1 MKKLISVL
9 LSIMMVVA
17 VGAMSVVPAMAATS
31 SNITVGSGDQKFT
44 ASGAVNGQPTTS
56 DVTIKVSDSDSYE
69 VRFDYVGKEEFLR
82 WEIVGLEEG
91 EYTIVKKE
99 GTTLIIKVNPSVAEA
114 KREFTANAIT
124 KKSANSGSTTKPST
138 GNTDKSGTSP
148 STGASVA
155 GVAVAGA
162 GVALLTALKKKD

>member
-1 MKKLISVL
+1 MKKLVSVL

-17 VGAMSVVPAMAATS
+17 VGAMSVVPAMAANS

-124 KKSANSGSTTKPST
+124 KKSANSGSITKPST

-162 GVALLTALKKKD
+162 GVALLTALKTKD

>member
-1 MKKLISVL
+1 MKKLVSVL
-9 LSIMMVVA
+9 LSIMMVIA
-17 VGAMSVVPAMAATS
+17 VGAMSIVPAMAATS
-31 SNITVGSGDQKFT
+31 SNITVGSGDQTFT

-69 VRFDYVGKEEFLR
+69 VRFDYVGKDEFIG
-82 WEIVGLEEG
+82 WEIIGLEEG

-99 GTTLIIKVNPSVAEA
+99 GTTLIIKVDPSVAA
-114 KREFTANAIT
+114 TKREFTANAIT
-124 KKSANSGSTTKPST
+124 KKSANSGNTT

>member
-9 LSIMMVVA
+9 LSIMMIVA
-17 VGAMSVVPAMAATS
+17 VGAVSVVPAMAANS
-31 SNITVGSGDQKFT
+31 SNITVGSGDQTFT

-69 VRFDYVGKEEFLR
+69 VRFDYVGKDEFLR

-99 GTTLIIKVNPSVAEA
+99 GTTLIIKVNPSVAES

>member
-1 MKKLISVL
+1 MKKLVSVL

-17 VGAMSVVPAMAATS
+17 VGAMSIVPAMAATS
-31 SNITVGSGDQKFT
+31 SNITVGSGDQTFT
-44 ASGAVNGQPTTS
+44 ASGAVNGQLTTS

-69 VRFDYVGKEEFLR
+69 VRFDYVGKDEFIG
-82 WEIVGLEEG
+82 WEIIGLEEG

-99 GTTLIIKVNPSVAEA
+99 GTTLIIKVDPSVAA
-114 KREFTANAIT
+114 TKREFTANAIT
-124 KKSANSGSTTKPST
+124 KKSANSGSTT

-162 GVALLTALKKKD
+162 GVALLAALKKKD

>member
-9 LSIMMVVA
+9 LSIMMIVA
-17 VGAMSVVPAMAATS
+17 VGAMSVIPAMAAN

-69 VRFDYVGKEEFLR
+69 VKFDYVGKDEFLR

-124 KKSANSGSTTKPST
+124 KKSANSGSTT

>member
-1 MKKLISVL
+1 MKKLVSVL

-31 SNITVGSGDQKFT
+31 SNITVGSGDQTFT
-44 ASGAVNGQPTTS
+44 ASGAVNGQLTTS

-69 VRFDYVGKEEFLR
+69 VRFDYVGKDEFIG
-82 WEIVGLEEG
+82 WEIIGLEEG

-99 GTTLIIKVNPSVAEA
+99 GTTLIIKVDPSVAA
-114 KREFTANAIT
+114 TKREFTANAIT
-124 KKSANSGSTTKPST
+124 KKSANSGSTT

-162 GVALLTALKKKD
+162 GVALLAALKKKD

>member
-1 MKKLISVL
+1 MKKLVSVL

-31 SNITVGSGDQKFT
+31 SNITVGSGDQTFT

-69 VRFDYVGKEEFLR
+69 VRFDYVGKDEFIG
-82 WEIVGLEEG
+82 WEIIGLEEG

-99 GTTLIIKVNPSVAEA
+99 GTTLIIKVDPSVAA
-114 KREFTANAIT
+114 TKREFTANAIT
-124 KKSANSGSTTKPST
+124 KKSANSGSTT

>member
-1 MKKLISVL
+1 MKKLVSVL
-9 LSIMMVVA
+9 LSIMMIVA
-17 VGAMSVVPAMAATS
+17 VGAMSVVPAMAANS
-31 SNITVGSGDQKFT
+31 SNITVGSGDQTFT
-44 ASGAVNGQPTTS
+44 ASGAVNGQLTTS

-69 VRFDYVGKEEFLR
+69 VRFDYVGKDEFLR
-82 WEIVGLEEG
+82 WEIIGLEEG

>member
-1 MKKLISVL
+1 MKKLVSVL

-31 SNITVGSGDQKFT
+31 SNITVGSGDQTFT
-44 ASGAVNGQPTTS
+44 ASGAVNGQLTTS

-99 GTTLIIKVNPSVAEA
+99 GTTLIIKVDPSVAA
-114 KREFTANAIT
+114 TKREFTANAIT
-124 KKSANSGSTTKPST
+124 KKSANSGSTT

>member
-1 MKKLISVL
+1 MKKLVSVL

-31 SNITVGSGDQKFT
+31 SNITVGSGDQTFT

-69 VRFDYVGKEEFLR
+69 VRFDYAGKDEFIG
-82 WEIVGLEEG
+82 WEIIGLEEG

-99 GTTLIIKVNPSVAEA
+99 GTTLIIKVDPSVAA
-114 KREFTANAIT
+114 TKREFTANAIT
-124 KKSANSGSTTKPST
+124 KKSANSGSTT

>member
-9 LSIMMVVA
+9 LSIMMIVA
-17 VGAMSVVPAMAATS
+17 VGAMSVVPAMAANS
-31 SNITVGSGDQKFT
+31 SNITVGSGDQTFT

-69 VRFDYVGKEEFLR
+69 VRFDYVGKDEFLR

-99 GTTLIIKVNPSVAEA
+99 STTLIIKVNPSVAAA

-124 KKSANSGSTTKPST
+124 KKSANSGSTTKPSK

>member
-1 MKKLISVL
+1 MKKLVSIL
-9 LSIMMVVA
+9 LSIMMVAA
-17 VGAMSVVPAMAATS
+17 VGAMSVVPAMAAVS

-44 ASGAVNGQPTTS
+44 ASGAVNGQPAS
-56 DVTIKVSDSDSYE
+56 DEDVTIKVDENNPYD
-69 VRFDYVGKEEFLR
+69 VKFNYVGKDEFVR
-82 WEIVGLEEG
+82 WEIIGLDDD
-91 EYTIVKKE
+91 EYTIIKKD
-99 GTTLIIKVNPSVAEA
+99 GTTLIIRVNPSVAAE

-124 KKSANSGSTTKPST
+124 KKSSTSDTTKPSKD
-138 GNTDKSGTSP
+138 NTDKGSKSP

>member
-9 LSIMMVVA
+9 LSIMMIVA
-17 VGAMSVVPAMAATS
+17 VGAMSVIPAMAAN

-69 VRFDYVGKEEFLR
+69 VRFDYVGKDEFLR

-124 KKSANSGSTTKPST
+124 KKSANSGSTT

>member
-9 LSIMMVVA
+9 LSIMMIVA
-17 VGAMSVVPAMAATS
+17 VGAMSVVPAMAANS
-31 SNITVGSGDQKFT
+31 SNITVGSGDQTFT
-44 ASGAVNGQPTTS
+44 ASGAVNGQLTTS

-82 WEIVGLEEG
+82 WEIIGLEEG

-99 GTTLIIKVNPSVAEA
+99 GTTLIIKVNPSVAAA

>member
-1 MKKLISVL
+1 MKKLVSVL

-17 VGAMSVVPAMAATS
+17 VGAMSIVPAMAATS
-31 SNITVGSGDQKFT
+31 SNITVGSGDQTFT

-69 VRFDYVGKEEFLR
+69 VRFDYVGKDEFLR

-99 GTTLIIKVNPSVAEA
+99 GTTLIIKVDPSVAA
-114 KREFTANAIT
+114 TKREFTANAIT
-124 KKSANSGSTTKPST
+124 KKSANSGSTT

>member
-1 MKKLISVL
+1 MKKLVSVL

-31 SNITVGSGDQKFT
+31 SNITVGSGDQTFT
-44 ASGAVNGQPTTS
+44 ASGAVNGQPATMEEVTVTVNPS
-56 DVTIKVSDSDSYE
+56 DKYE
-69 VRFDYVGKEEFLR
+69 VTFEYVGKDEFIG
-82 WEIVGLEEG
+82 WEIIGLEEG

-99 GTTLIIKVNPSVAEA
+99 GTTLIIKVDPSVAA
-114 KREFTANAIT
+114 TKREFTANAIT
-124 KKSANSGSTTKPST
+124 KKSANSGSTT

>member
-17 VGAMSVVPAMAATS
+17 VGAMSVVPAMAAN

-69 VRFDYVGKEEFLR
+69 VRFDYVGKDEFLR

-124 KKSANSGSTTKPST
+124 KKSANSGSTT

>member
-1 MKKLISVL
+1 MKKLVSVL

-17 VGAMSVVPAMAATS
+17 VGAMSIVPAMAATS
-31 SNITVGSGDQKFT
+31 SNITVGSGDQTFT

-69 VRFDYVGKEEFLR
+69 VRFDYVGKDEFIG
-82 WEIVGLEEG
+82 WEIIGLEEG

-99 GTTLIIKVNPSVAEA
+99 GTTLIIKVDPSVAA
-114 KREFTANAIT
+114 TKREFTANAIT
-124 KKSANSGSTTKPST
+124 KKSANSGSTTT

-162 GVALLTALKKKD
+162 GVALLAALKKKD

>member
-31 SNITVGSGDQKFT
+31 NITVGSGDQTFT

-69 VRFDYVGKEEFLR
+69 VRFDYVGKDEFIG
-82 WEIVGLEEG
+82 WEIIGLEEG

-99 GTTLIIKVNPSVAEA
+99 GTTLIIKVDPSVAA
-114 KREFTANAIT
+114 TKREFTANAIT
-124 KKSANSGSTTKPST
+124 KKSANSGSTT
-138 GNTDKSGTSP
+138 GNTDKSGKSP

>member
-9 LSIMMVVA
+9 LSIMMIVA
-17 VGAMSVVPAMAATS
+17 VGAMSVVPAMAANS
-31 SNITVGSGDQKFT
+31 SNITVGSGDQTFT
-44 ASGAVNGQPTTS
+44 ASGAVNGQLTTS
-56 DVTIKVSDSDSYE
+56 DVTIRVSDSDSYE

-82 WEIVGLEEG
+82 WEIIGLEEG

>member
-9 LSIMMVVA
+9 LSIMMAVA

-31 SNITVGSGDQKFT
+31 SNITVGSGDQTFT
-44 ASGAVNGQPTTS
+44 ASGAVNGQLTTS

-69 VRFDYVGKEEFLR
+69 VRFDYVGKDEFIG
-82 WEIVGLEEG
+82 WEIIGLEEG

-99 GTTLIIKVNPSVAEA
+99 GTTLIIKVDPSVAA
-114 KREFTANAIT
+114 TKREFTANAIT
-124 KKSANSGSTTKPST
+124 KKSANSGSTT

>member
-17 VGAMSVVPAMAATS
+17 VGAMSVVPAMAANS

-99 GTTLIIKVNPSVAEA
+99 GTTLIIKVDPSVAAA

-124 KKSANSGSTTKPST
+124 KKSANSGSTT

>member
-9 LSIMMVVA
+9 LSIMMIVA

-31 SNITVGSGDQKFT
+31 SNITVGSGDQTFT

-99 GTTLIIKVNPSVAEA
+99 GTTLIIKVDPSVAA
-114 KREFTANAIT
+114 TKREFTANAIT
-124 KKSANSGSTTKPST
+124 KKSANSGSTT

>member
-1 MKKLISVL
+1 MKKLVSVL

-17 VGAMSVVPAMAATS
+17 VGAMSIVPAMAATS
-31 SNITVGSGDQKFT
+31 SNITVGSGDQTFT

-69 VRFDYVGKEEFLR
+69 VRFDYVGKDEFIG
-82 WEIVGLEEG
+82 WEIIGLEEG

-99 GTTLIIKVNPSVAEA
+99 GTTLIIKVDPSVAA
-114 KREFTANAIT
+114 TKREFTANAIT
-124 KKSANSGSTTKPST
+124 KKSANSGSTT

-162 GVALLTALKKKD
+162 GVALLTPLKKKD

>member
-1 MKKLISVL
+1 MKKLVSVL

-31 SNITVGSGDQKFT
+31 SNITVGSGDQTFT

-69 VRFDYVGKEEFLR
+69 VRFDYVGKDEFIG
-82 WEIVGLEEG
+82 WEIIGLEKG

-99 GTTLIIKVNPSVAEA
+99 GTTLIIKVDPSVAA
-114 KREFTANAIT
+114 TKREFTANAIT
-124 KKSANSGSTTKPST
+124 KKSANSGSTT

>member
-17 VGAMSVVPAMAATS
+17 VGAMSVVPAMAANS
-31 SNITVGSGDQKFT
+31 SNITVGSGDQTFT
-44 ASGAVNGQPTTS
+44 ASGAVNGQLTTS

-82 WEIVGLEEG
+82 WEIIGLEEG

>member
-17 VGAMSVVPAMAATS
+17 VGAMSVVPAMAAN

-69 VRFDYVGKEEFLR
+69 VRFDYVGKDEFLR
-82 WEIVGLEEG
+82 WEIVGLVEG
-91 EYTIVKKE
+91 EYTIVK
-99 GTTLIIKVNPSVAEA
+99 
-114 KREFTANAIT
+114 
-124 KKSANSGSTTKPST
+124 
-138 GNTDKSGTSP
+138 
-148 STGASVA
+148 
-155 GVAVAGA
+155 
-162 GVALLTALKKKD
+162 

>member
-9 LSIMMVVA
+9 LSIMMIVA
-17 VGAMSVVPAMAATS
+17 VGAMSVVPAMAANS
-31 SNITVGSGDQKFT
+31 SSITVGSGDQTFT

-56 DVTIKVSDSDSYE
+56 DVTIKVSESDSYE
-69 VRFDYVGKEEFLR
+69 VRFDYVGKDEFLR

>member
-17 VGAMSVVPAMAATS
+17 VGAMSVVPAMAAN
-31 SNITVGSGDQKFT
+31 SNITVGSGDQTFT

-69 VRFDYVGKEEFLR
+69 VRFDYVGKDEFLR

-99 GTTLIIKVNPSVAEA
+99 GTTLIIKVDPSVAA
-114 KREFTANAIT
+114 TKREFTANAIT
-124 KKSANSGSTTKPST
+124 KKSANSGSTT

>member
-1 MKKLISVL
+1 MKKLVSVL

-17 VGAMSVVPAMAATS
+17 VGAMSIVPAMAATS
-31 SNITVGSGDQKFT
+31 SNITVGSGDQTFT

-69 VRFDYVGKEEFLR
+69 VRFDYVGKDEFIG
-82 WEIVGLEEG
+82 WEIIGLEEG

-99 GTTLIIKVNPSVAEA
+99 GTTLIIKVDPSVAA
-114 KREFTANAIT
+114 TKREFTANAIT
-124 KKSANSGSTTKPST
+124 KKSSNSGSTT

-162 GVALLTALKKKD
+162 GVALLAALKKKD

>member
-9 LSIMMVVA
+9 LSIMMIVA
-17 VGAMSVVPAMAATS
+17 VGAMSVVPAMAANS

-82 WEIVGLEEG
+82 WEIVGLEES

>member
-9 LSIMMVVA
+9 LSIMMIVA
-17 VGAMSVVPAMAATS
+17 VGAMSVVPAIAANS
-31 SNITVGSGDQKFT
+31 SNITVGSGDQTFT
-44 ASGAVNGQPTTS
+44 ASGAVNGQLTTS

-69 VRFDYVGKEEFLR
+69 VRFDYVGKDEFLR

>member
-9 LSIMMVVA
+9 LSIMMIVA
-17 VGAMSVVPAMAATS
+17 VGAMSVVPAMAANS
-31 SNITVGSGDQKFT
+31 SNITVGSGDQTFT

-82 WEIVGLEEG
+82 WEIIGLEEG

-99 GTTLIIKVNPSVAEA
+99 GTTLIIKVNPSVAES

>member
-9 LSIMMVVA
+9 LSIMMIVA
-17 VGAMSVVPAMAATS
+17 VGAMSVVPAMAANS
-31 SNITVGSGDQKFT
+31 SNITVGSGDQTFT
-44 ASGAVNGQPTTS
+44 ASGAVNGQLTTS
-56 DVTIKVSDSDSYE
+56 DVTIRVSDSDSYE
-69 VRFDYVGKEEFLR
+69 VRFDYVGKDEFLR
-82 WEIVGLEEG
+82 WEIIGLEEG

>member
-1 MKKLISVL
+1 MKKLVSVL

-31 SNITVGSGDQKFT
+31 SNITVGSGDQTFT

-99 GTTLIIKVNPSVAEA
+99 GTTLIIKVDPSVAA
-114 KREFTANAIT
+114 TKREFTANAIT
-124 KKSANSGSTTKPST
+124 KKSANSGSTT

>member
-9 LSIMMVVA
+9 LSIMMIVA
-17 VGAMSVVPAMAATS
+17 VGAMSVVPAMAANS
-31 SNITVGSGDQKFT
+31 SNITVGSGDQAFT
-44 ASGAVNGQPTTS
+44 ASGAVNGQLTTS

-69 VRFDYVGKEEFLR
+69 VRFDYVGKDEFLR
-82 WEIVGLEEG
+82 WEIIGLEEG

-99 GTTLIIKVNPSVAEA
+99 GTTLIIKVNPSVAAA

>member
-1 MKKLISVL
+1 MKKLVSVL

-31 SNITVGSGDQKFT
+31 SNITVGSGDQTFT
-44 ASGAVNGQPTTS
+44 ASGAVNGQLTTS

-69 VRFDYVGKEEFLR
+69 VRFDYVGKDEFIG
-82 WEIVGLEEG
+82 WEIIGLEEG

-99 GTTLIIKVNPSVAEA
+99 GTTLIIKVDPSVAA
-114 KREFTANAIT
+114 TKREFTANAIT
-124 KKSANSGSTTKPST
+124 KKSANSGSTT